1 MKTFPHIG
9 ILAVL
14 LAFSA
19 CSWEVCMDEHSA
31 EGGEIGFLPGLS
43 ATKAATE
50 YASAADLSAL
60 GVFAYFTHGCF
71 AANVSSA
78 TPDFMY
84 NQYVERQTDG
94 FWLYSPVRFWPL
106 NTNDK
111 VSFFAYAPYVD
122 ETVSGGS
129 NSVFKDKSAAGYPS
143 LTYTVPTDEDKQTD
157 LLAATPLMDQ
167 TSESNGG
174 TVKFALK
181 HALTKIA
188 VFVKSNDNI
197 ADKKVTA
204 FSIQAAQ
211 RGTLT
216 WKTPGDANDAGFNWT
231 YASPAATET
240 FAAANT
246 NLSIP
251 SSTTAE
257 KVSLATFLL
266 LPRGE
271 GNTFSI
277 TYTAP
282 GSLSNGTPL
291 TQTITLA
298 NQPLPSLD
306 GWKQGNFIS
315 YTIGIEKKKITV
327 TAASHPVWN
336 DGGTGTV
343 TGSVVITYAV
353 SPTDPNWGNGGTGTV
368 DGQPVV
374 THTEQ
379 DITEWQPGTSET
391 LDGTET
397 TP

>member
-1 MKTFPHIG
+1 MKTSLHID
-9 ILAVL
+9 ILMFL
-14 LAFSA
+14 LAFTA
-19 CSWEVCMDEHSA
+19 CSLEVCLEELPA
-31 EGGEIGFLPGLS
+31 ERRAIGFSPGFS

-50 YASAADLSAL
+50 YASAADLSTL
-60 GVFAYFTHGCF
+60 GVFASFTHGSF
-71 AANVSSA
+71 AANVASA
-78 TPDFMY
+78 IPNFMY
-84 NQYVERQTDG
+84 NQYIERQTDG
-94 FWLYSPVRFWPL
+94 FWLYSPVRFWPV

-111 VSFFAYAPYVD
+111 ISFFAYAPYVD
-122 ETVSGGS
+122 EATAGGS
-129 NSVFKDKSAAGYPS
+129 NPTFIAKSGTGYPH
-143 LTYTVPTDEDKQTD
+143 LTYTVPTTESEQTD

-174 TVKFALK
+174 TVNFALK
-181 HALTKIA
+181 HALTKVA

-197 ADKKVTA
+197 SGKKVTA
-204 FSIQAAQ
+204 FSLQAPQ
-211 RGTLT
+211 HGTLT
-216 WKTPGDANDAGFNWT
+216 WKTPANPNDVGFNWT
-231 YASPAATET
+231 YAGMESFPV
-240 FAAANT
+240 ANT
-246 NLSIP
+246 SISVP

-257 KVSLATFLL
+257 KVLLATFLL

-282 GSLSNGTPL
+282 GSLL
-291 TQTITLA
+291 TQTISLT

-306 GWKQGNFIS
+306 DWKQGSFIS

-353 SPTDPNWGNGGTGTV
+353 SSTDPGWGNGGTGMV

-379 DITEWQPGTSET
+379 DITIWQPGTSET